1 MNRAKVKWFN
11 DIRGFGFLEYDDTD
25 VFVHYSE
32 IQGYGFKTLKED
44 EAVEFDL
51 YITDKGP
58 LAKNVRK
65 V

>member
-1 MNRAKVKWFN
+1 MNKGKVKFFN
-11 DIRGFGFLEYDDTD
+11 DSKGWGFIKYEGQDI
-25 VFVHYSE
+25 FVHYSAILTE
-32 IQGYGFKTLKED
+32 GFKTLTSD
-44 EAVEFDL
+44 QDVEFDL